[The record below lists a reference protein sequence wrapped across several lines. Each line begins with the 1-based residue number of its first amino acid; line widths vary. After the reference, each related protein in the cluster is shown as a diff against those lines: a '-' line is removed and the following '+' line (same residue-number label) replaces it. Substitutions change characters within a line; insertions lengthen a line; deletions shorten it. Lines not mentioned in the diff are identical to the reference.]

1 MKKWR
6 LDSYTGLGFLAGV
19 LLTVAALVSCG
30 GGSASAPM
38 SSTTGTVNTYL
49 SDPPTCTL
57 DFQHVYVTI
66 TKVQANINPNAGPTD
81 SGWQTLAA
89 PTTPIQVDL
98 MSLNPGATTNFC
110 GTLFLLGK
118 ETLPTGTY
126 QQIRFILLSNSPA
139 PGTATPSSNACG
151 NGNGWNC
158 VVTSSGTSELQLSS
172 EAQTGIKIP
181 SPNIT
186 SGGLTVTAGQS
197 VDLNINFDSCASIVP
212 EGNGQYRLTP
222 VLHAGEVS
230 LNTNTISGTVVEGSG
245 APNPG
250 APIANAIVLLE
261 QAPTGST
268 TDQVV
273 PGGTT
278 TTDANGAF
286 AFCPIPASSSSSPA
300 PPYDV
305 VVAGQ
310 TTQTSLGV
318 TTMTTYNPSVVFGVP
333 VGGGTGSIP
342 LFAETTTGSTTGL
355 VTTRPASISGQIT
368 STGGSKPTPVP
379 GEVQLSAF
387 QTATNGTS
395 TVTITVP
402 VFTASAAP
410 SSDVTDS
417 QPPIYSTDTASGGC
431 ATSTAACV
439 AYAVA
444 VPASAVAA
452 GVYSPTSGNTVT
464 APSSTESASYTINVL
479 ADGSDSLLTCS
490 PTSLTSSSLTVSQG
504 SSTTTVNF
512 NLTGCSAP

>member
-278 TTDANGAF
+278 TTDANGA
-286 AFCPIPASSSSSPA
+286 APAAPPIPAPDA
-300 PPYDV
+300 IRV
-305 VVAGQ
+305 
-310 TTQTSLGV
+310 
-318 TTMTTYNPSVVFGVP
+318 
-333 VGGGTGSIP
+333 
-342 LFAETTTGSTTGL
+342 
-355 VTTRPASISGQIT
+355 RH
-368 STGGSKPTPVP
+368 
-379 GEVQLSAF
+379 
-387 QTATNGTS
+387 
-395 TVTITVP
+395 
-402 VFTASAAP
+402 
-410 SSDVTDS
+410 
-417 QPPIYSTDTASGGC
+417 
-431 ATSTAACV
+431 
-439 AYAVA
+439 
-444 VPASAVAA
+444 
-452 GVYSPTSGNTVT
+452 
-464 APSSTESASYTINVL
+464 
-479 ADGSDSLLTCS
+479 
-490 PTSLTSSSLTVSQG
+490 
-504 SSTTTVNF
+504 
-512 NLTGCSAP
+512 